1 MKQFL
6 IALAVSGVVAGG
18 IVYANNKSATVR
30 KALGGA

>member
-1 MKQFL
+1 MKCFL
-6 IALAVSGVVAGG
+6 IALAVAVPVTVG